1 MKIIHDT
8 RHFIR
13 KDKKHIRVVYLIS
26 VYIVP
31 NEGARLHWSSRNFCR
46 ESADLCVYEKGG
58 KRKWN

>member
-1 MKIIHDT
+1 MKIVHDT
-8 RHFIR
+8 RHFIC
-13 KDKKHIRVVYLIS
+13 KDKKCIFVSYIS